1 MLNGPPIM
9 KLLIEPVLDSSIPS
23 IEQLA
28 LASSFIN
35 NCTFKY
41 ENEAL
46 SRVVEWGNS
55 MRQKSMF

>member
-1 MLNGPPIM
+1 M